1 MKKERKKKRK
11 KRKRQ
16 KDRRRKKMAS
26 FDQSPDFVDLE
37 TEEQIEFKD
46 AKDNLRLKFS
56 RDLYYVYVNRRN
68 QNGIVSNFSLNL
80 SHLDDVL
87 IKKDDMKFQ
96 CSNTNE
102 LIAAIKAKVFTI
114 DEGTS
119 ILAEKNPII
128 PLVKDLNLG
137 FQSNIFNTGGDGGL
151 KPSTTFRLYKSVVV
165 NRNKPSAMA
174 KIYFSSE
181 GINMSTFELS
191 NFLDFLQKIKDST
204 KTDADA
210 SVESD

>member
-1 MKKERKKKRK
+1 MKKERKKKEK
-11 KRKRQ
+11 KKTERQ
-16 KDRRRKKMAS
+16 KKKEMAS

-56 RDLYYVYVNRRN
+56 RDLYYVYVNRKN
-68 QNGIVSNFSLNL
+68 QNGVVSNFSLNL

-87 IKKDDMKFQ
+87 IRKDDMKFQ

-137 FQSNIFNTGGDGGL
+137 FQINIFNTGGDGGL

-191 NFLDFLQKIKDST
+191 NFLDFLQKIKDSS
-204 KTDADA
+204 KTDVDG